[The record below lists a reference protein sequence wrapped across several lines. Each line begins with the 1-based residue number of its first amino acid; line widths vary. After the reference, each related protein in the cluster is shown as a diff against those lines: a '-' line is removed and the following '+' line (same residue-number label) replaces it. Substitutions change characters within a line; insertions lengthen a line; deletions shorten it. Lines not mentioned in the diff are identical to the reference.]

1 MTDHVTNGS
10 TYTRRRV
17 LGGAATA
24 GGIALAGCSD
34 GGDGSEGA
42 VEAEGSAE
50 LELTGWAA
58 DDTEADLVRGLAE
71 NFDENHD
78 EISVTYEPVQSE
90 YEQTMR
96 SRLGGG
102 EAPDVFYLDAS
113 YFSSFA
119 DEDVL
124 LDLDPLTEVDE
135 YDVGDIFDPLLEAFR
150 FDGTLYGIPK
160 DFSTLSLYYNE
171 SILEE
176 AGVDE
181 VPESWGGLQDA
192 LTAIDDTGS
201 VDAPMVEFANARM
214 FWSLLHQNGGQVLS
228 DDGSELLLDSQ
239 ECIEALEF
247 MIELRDDE
255 VLAVPSE
262 IGVDWHGQAI
272 GTEATAM
279 AVIGPW
285 ALPALEGDFEEVES
299 DIGVA
304 HIPYPSSGERATA
317 AYTVSYSCAADTDA
331 PGASRELVTEL
342 TDDEGMAEWARQ
354 GLALSA
360 RESHADLDY
369 YADHE
374 RRRTHLEAGE
384 WSHPVAFGPESNAIL
399 NRVNPLLEG
408 AMLDEQEPAEALER
422 ATQQVNDEVL

>member
-1 MTDHVTNGS
+1 MTDHVTSGPK
-10 TYTRRRV
+10 YTRRRV

-24 GGIALAGCSD
+24 GGIALAGCS
-34 GGDGSEGA
+34 GGGNGSEGA
-42 VEAEGSAE
+42 VEPEGSAE

-58 DDTEADLVRGLAE
+58 DDTEADLVRGLAT
-71 NFDENHD
+71 NFDENQD
-78 EISVTYEPVQSE
+78 DISVTYEPIQSE

-96 SRLGGG
+96 TRLGGG

-113 YFSSFA
+113 YFGSFA
-119 DEDVL
+119 DEGVL
-124 LDLDPLTEVDE
+124 LDLDPLTEVDD
-135 YDVGDIFDPLLEAFR
+135 YNVDDIFDPLLDAFR
-150 FDGTLYGIPK
+150 HDGTLYGIPK

-192 LTAIDDTGS
+192 LTAIDETGS
-201 VDAPMVEFANARM
+201 VDAPMLEFANARM

-239 ECIEALEF
+239 ECIEALEY
-247 MIELRDDE
+247 MIELRDNGT
-255 VLAVPSE
+255 LAVPSE

-272 GTEATAM
+272 GTEAVGM

-285 ALPALEGDFEEVES
+285 ALPALESDFSDVEGDV
-299 DIGVA
+299 GVA
-304 HIPYPSSGERATA
+304 HIPYPTSGERATA
-317 AYTVSYSCAADTDA
+317 AYTVSYSAAADTSA
-331 PGASRELVTEL
+331 PGASRKLISEL

-360 RESHADLDY
+360 RESHSDLDY
-369 YADHE
+369 YANHE

-384 WSHPVAFGPESNAIL
+384 WSHPVAFGPNSNAIL
-399 NRVNPLLEG
+399 NRVNPMLEG
-408 AMLDEQEPAEALER
+408 AMLGEQEPSEALER